1 MLSVII
7 ATGVLCIGFIW
18 ANSVSVLK
26 NNDEQPL
33 GKAFIERSMS
43 LRIIDEFA
51 LLIRLLLPHVAVGP
65 AHWQMNNF
73 QVFSGQ

>member
-7 ATGVLCIGFIW
+7 GTGVLCIGFIW

-33 GKAFIERSMS
+33 AKAFIELNIS
-43 LRIIDEFA
+43 LRIIDD
-51 LLIRLLLPHVAVGP
+51 LILEDAK
-65 AHWQMNNF
+65 AI
-73 QVFSGQ
+73 S

>member
-7 ATGVLCIGFIW
+7 GTGVLCIGFIW

-33 GKAFIERSMS
+33 AKAFIELNIS
-43 LRIIDEFA
+43 LRIIDD
-51 LLIRLLLPHVAVGP
+51 LILVT
-65 AHWQMNNF
+65 
-73 QVFSGQ
+73 